1 MALVGTCDSACPISE
16 AASRAPA
23 ACEATT
29 GLVKR
34 YSRSA
39 AGQQIAPEDI
49 RPIPLLLETMITLL
63 LHVKECVEPPDV
75 CADFVSDRLRAIRQD
90 MIVQQSVSPALFVG
104 LACML
109 RYHAACGF
117 VLAGARDSA
126 WSPALNDRF
135 MAEILSLGH
144 DMWDRLDV
152 QVHDALQPV
161 RAEFLAFE
169 LVLSWPD
176 PTLTKVAFVACHRA
190 ALPSCLSVMR
200 VLRATRFWA
209 ACNWSGLLK
218 ELDAWSADVE
228 SGGPQ
233 RSPSVFLRCAAERY
247 VLVARAAL
255 LRTLNVALLD
265 RRPVSLKEVASLLHI
280 KDTLSGSVTAE
291 GDRRCEKAVLPLEA
305 CTESAMEPAWFRC
318 ARFVTQWR
326 LTVADVG
333 DGSSSPLECNREY
346 LSALLVE
353 ERHARGSPTRLVVC
367 WNKAQAVDP
376 CSLELH
382 ARVALAPIHDPR
394 AVQSLPRDLTWS
406 LWLAAAVRSA
416 CVGGLPAC

>member
-1 MALVGTCDSACPISE
+1 MALVGTCDSACPMSE

-23 ACEATT
+23 ACEART

-39 AGQQIAPEDI
+39 AGQQIAPQDV

-63 LHVKECVEPPDV
+63 LHVSECVESPEV

-117 VLAGARDSA
+117 VLAGARDSS

-144 DMWDRLDV
+144 DMWDRLEV
-152 QVHDALQPV
+152 HVHDALQPV

-176 PTLTKVAFVACHRA
+176 PTLTKIAFVACHRA
-190 ALPSCLSVMR
+190 SCLPAKR
-200 VLRATRFWA
+200 VLRATRLWA
-209 ACNWSGLLK
+209 ACNWSGLLQ
-218 ELDAWSADVE
+218 ELDAWSTDMEPVVSPE
-228 SGGPQ
+228 
-233 RSPSVFLRCAAERY
+233 RSPSVFLRCAVERY

-255 LRTLNVALLD
+255 LRTLNAAFLD
-265 RRPVSLKEVASLLHI
+265 RRPVSLIEVASLLHM
-280 KDTLSGSVTAE
+280 KDTLSGGVAAGGNRS
-291 GDRRCEKAVLPLEA
+291 CEKAMLPLEVH
-305 CTESAMEPAWFRC
+305 EDSDMEPAWFRC
-318 ARFVTQWR
+318 ARFVAQWR
-326 LTVADVG
+326 LTVADVS
-333 DGSSSPLECNREY
+333 DGSSSPIECNREY
-346 LSALLVE
+346 LSALVE
-353 ERHARGSPTRLVVC
+353 ERHARGPPTRLVVC
-367 WNKAQAVDP
+367 WNKAEAVDP

-382 ARVALAPIHDPR
+382 ARVALAPTHNPR

-406 LWLAAAVRSA
+406 LWLADAVRSA
-416 CVGGLPAC
+416 SVGGLPACEA